1 MDEDTNKVERISYWA
16 IVWGQVKKN
25 KLGMCSIWCIIGLVL
40 LAVFAPLVSLN
51 KPFLFQ
57 PHEIPVGKLLT
68 YEPQRV
74 TVSFNDSPSLQGAGD
89 NAADTVTVTFRLK
102 GEVRKT
108 VVTLQPGETAGVEA
122 GKHAGQL
129 SRDMDGRFFYTPG
142 AAYPFFSSLFDRGFF
157 ENGIDIFFNLIMVLS
172 PLYLLV
178 WLVGKMCHGRLWRWR
193 RGRYLWGF
201 FLGTLI
207 GFILL
212 QCFPVRYPSVDYRDL
227 EEKLTDKGIKV
238 RSFYP
243 LRKYSYRE
251 IDVGMNNPRPPDE
264 NHWLGTDKAGRDVF
278 ARMVYGTR
286 ISLTIGVVAVSI
298 YVTIGVVLGSLAG
311 YFGGKVDMFI
321 SRFVEVMLCFPVFFL
336 ILTIVAFIEK
346 RTIFHVMLVI
356 GITRWTG
363 VARLVRGEF
372 LRLKGMDYVQAAI
385 ALGISRMKIIFS
397 HVLPNALAPVL
408 VSATFGIAAA
418 ILTESSLAFLGLG
431 DPSAPSWGEIL
442 SMGRVEQ
449 KLWLILVPGL
459 AIFFVVSIFNLVGE
473 TLRDA
478 LDPRLRQ

>member
-1 MDEDTNKVERISYWA
+1 MEEKKTVEQVSYWA

-25 KLGMCSIWCIIGLVL
+25 KIGMFGIWCILGLIL
-40 LAVFAPLVSLN
+40 IAVFAPFISLN
-51 KPFLFQ
+51 KPFWFQ
-57 PHEIPVGKLLT
+57 PFDVPLTKTFIYPPLKISLTPYEAEGTDHGIKVAWGLGRQKRETLIILEPGRKQAVG
-68 YEPQRV
+68 PDGSMGWIIR
-74 TVSFNDSPSLQGAGD
+74 S
-89 NAADTVTVTFRLK
+89 
-102 GEVRKT
+102 
-108 VVTLQPGETAGVEA
+108 VE
-122 GKHAGQL
+122 KNY
-129 SRDMDGRFFYTPG
+129 FFTPCKV
-142 AAYPFFSSLFDRGFF
+142 YPFFASLFDRGFF
-157 ENGIDIFFNLIMVLS
+157 ENAVDIFFNLVMVLS
-172 PLYLLV
+172 PLFLFIWPLA
-178 WLVGKMCHGRLWRWR
+178 WAWHGALWKWR
-193 RGRYLWGF
+193 INRYLY
-201 FLGTLI
+201 

-212 QCFPVRYPSVDYRDL
+212 LLVLFTLLLLFPARYPPCDYKELAGMFRED
-227 EEKLTDKGIKV
+227 GITISS
-238 RSFYP
+238 SFP
-243 LRKYSYRE
+243 LQTYSYRE
-251 IDVGMNNPRPPDE
+251 IEIGLNNPRPPDK

-278 ARMVYGTR
+278 SRMVYGTR

-298 YVTIGVVLGSLAG
+298 YVTIGIILGSLAG
-311 YFGGKVDMFI
+311 FFGGKIDIII

-346 RTIFHVMLVI
+346 RTIFHVMFII

-385 ALGISRMKIIFS
+385 AQGISRVNIIFG

-408 VSATFGIAAA
+408 VAATFGIAAA

-442 SMGRVEQ
+442 STGRVEG

-473 TLRDA
+473 ALRDA